1 MGDWLSLV
9 WGGVVGAGATV
20 IALDYRN
27 VGLRVYDLI
36 AQRSPGGGVDTR
48 FPPDVMRGI
57 AGVLGAVFLAAT
69 GVRAV
74 VMF

>member
-9 WGGVVGAGATV
+9 WGGVAGVGATV

-36 AQRSPGGGVDTR
+36 AQRSPGGGVDPR
-48 FPPDVMRGI
+48 FSPDIMRGI
-57 AGVLGAVFLAAT
+57 FGVLGAVFLVVT
-69 GVRAV
+69 GMRAFG
-74 VMF
+74 MF

>member
-27 VGLRVYDLI
+27 VGLRVYDLM
-36 AQRSPGGGVDTR
+36 AQRSPGGGVDPR
-48 FPPDVMRGI
+48 FSPDVMRGI
-57 AGVLGAVFLAAT
+57 FGVLGVGFLAVT
-69 GVRAV
+69 GVRAFG
-74 VMF
+74 MF